1 LEKLIYTKAMGSGR
15 LDAGEAVID
24 SQRQKDLIDRAL
36 DAIGKVKAGMA
47 AQMPLDVVAVD
58 LEEAACA
65 LGELTG
71 EITSSDILE
80 NMFSRFC
87 VGK

>member
-1 LEKLIYTKAMGSGR
+1 
-15 LDAGEAVID
+15 
-24 SQRQKDLIDRAL
+24 
-36 DAIGKVKAGMA
+36 
-47 AQMPLDVVAVD
+47 MPLDVVAVD
-58 LEEAACA
+58 LEDAVDA

-71 EITSSDILE
+71 EITTSDILE

>member
-1 LEKLIYTKAMGSGR
+1 MGSGR
-15 LDAGEAVID
+15 LDTGEAVID
-24 SQRQKDLIDRAL
+24 SQRQKDLIDRSL
-36 DAIGKVKAGMA
+36 DAIGKVKIGMA

-58 LEEAACA
+58 LEEAVNA